1 MSGEKHHRLPHK
13 DPVSGGELY
22 VSELANDDSGVRI
35 RGKFEVPIYSRLD
48 PDQAN
53 FLEVFLRSRGV
64 LSTVEK
70 ELGLSYPTVRARL
83 DQVLGSLGFAPIND
97 AQANGRPR
105 KSTEI
110 IDMLEKGE
118 ITAEEAKARLRGS
131 K

>member
-1 MSGEKHHRLPHK
+1 M
-13 DPVSGGELY
+13 Y
-22 VSELANDDSGVRI
+22 VSELANDESGVRI
-35 RGKFEVPIYSRLD
+35 KGKFEVPAYSRLD
-48 PDQAN
+48 PEQAH

-64 LSTVEK
+64 LSAVEK

-83 DQVLGSLGFAPIND
+83 DQVLGALGFAPIAD
-97 AQANGRPR
+97 TPQNGRPR
-105 KSTEI
+105 KGSEI